1 MQISTGN
8 HYLAFVLSEEC
19 RNLILANFPQ
29 RHEVV
34 KGDHVTVVYNIK
46 EKDILPIQRWVDS
59 ERVFVLEAFIEA
71 DGIDLFRVS
80 VNGRRERPMGGI
92 FHLTY
97 TRTHERQSADANK
110 VFSGEIKHTYVQ
122 PVSMR
127 LEGELRLVQK

>member
-1 MQISTGN
+1 MQVSTGN
-8 HYLAFVLSEEC
+8 HYLAFVLTEEC
-19 RNLILANFPQ
+19 RNTILSNFPQ
-29 RHEVV
+29 HYEVV
-34 KGDHVTVVYNIK
+34 KCDHVTVVYDIK
-46 EKDILPIQRWVDS
+46 EGDIPALQHWVDV
-59 ERVFVLEAFIEA
+59 ERIFTLEAFIEA

-80 VNGRRERPMGGI
+80 MNGRRERPMGGI